1 MTTKKPA
8 KIASNKGAPAL
19 KPAKQCKVVPGARRQ
34 GGFEAVDYARQRFV
48 TWATTFEDCAAKAAR
63 HGYEVLT

>member
-1 MTTKKPA
+1 MTIRKPA

-19 KPAKQCKVVPGARRQ
+19 KPVKQCKIVPGARRQ

-48 TWATTFEDCAAKAAR
+48 TWAATAEDCAAKAVR
-63 HGYEVLT
+63 HGYEVVA